1 MVHFLN
7 FLKNLARRPNPGIA
21 TFKVYFKISFFIALG
36 VFLVLAVLQ
45 PFNLGNRNIF
55 GNPHITAAIYA
66 LGSLATMLLNFVWVR
81 LFPKAF
87 SNERWTLGKDVLV
100 RLFQMASIGLAIWLI
115 NDMRGVLSEKA
126 PNFITTL
133 REVLAVGS
141 IPYLIVLFV
150 RHIYLLKYRLQKA
163 TKINIGL
170 MLNNKDARERNA
182 FQQIRLKN
190 HYSIDINS
198 LVLAET
204 KDGHL
209 SLIINNNGNIENIA
223 VETTLSEFEAENAH
237 FEQLFRCHDQAIINK
252 NRIIWVES
260 NAAGFELILHPDLP
274 AVRVSTDKTDEF
286 RKQMNKSFYA
296 N

>member
-237 FEQLFRCHDQAIINK
+237 FEQLFRCHDQAINLTA
-252 NRIIWVES
+252 IIS
-260 NAAGFELILHPDLP
+260 
-274 AVRVSTDKTDEF
+274 
-286 RKQMNKSFYA
+286 
-296 N
+296 